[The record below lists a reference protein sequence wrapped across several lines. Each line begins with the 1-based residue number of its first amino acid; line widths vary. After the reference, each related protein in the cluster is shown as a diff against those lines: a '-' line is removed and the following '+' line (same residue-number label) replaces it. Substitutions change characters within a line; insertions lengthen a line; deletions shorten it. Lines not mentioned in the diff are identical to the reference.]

1 MASRKRKQK
10 RRRNLILTVGLPLTL
25 LVLGVMLVFGVFF
38 VAGAAQ
44 DLPSLTG
51 KHVFTRAETTKIYD
65 TNGDLIT
72 DLYVEQNRVV
82 VPLES
87 ISDYLQEAVIAIE
100 DQRFYDHEGVDW
112 KAIARALAADV
123 REGKVVQGGSTVTQ
137 QFIKNTL
144 ITSEQTF
151 ERKIREA
158 ILAYQIERQFSKKEI
173 LEGYLN
179 TIYFGQSA
187 YGAETASLTFFGK
200 PAAELNLPEA
210 ALLAGVIRSPN
221 NYSPYV
227 DEERARDRRNL
238 VIDTMKKQ
246 NLINEAEA
254 EAARHTP
261 IEIQPLEQ
269 ADYPYPYFVDYVK
282 QLIQEEPQLGSTV
295 SDRANA
301 LFKGGLRVYTTLDP
315 KLQQLADDSVWS
327 TLNRPEDP
335 VGSLVSIEPST
346 GYIRAMV
353 GGRDWQ
359 EQKLNLAVQAVRQPG
374 SAFKPFV
381 LASAIEQGISV
392 SQSYESGPVTIK
404 LPGNNWQ
411 VKNAGGGGGGPMT
424 LRNAMVHSVNA
435 VFARLIMEVGPG
447 KVVELV
453 KKMGIESPV
462 EALPAIALG
471 GLGHGVTPLE
481 MSSAYG
487 VFANGGLHAQP
498 IAITKITNASGEVL
512 LENQPKLEPALDSV
526 AAYLVTD
533 ILKDVIRYGTGRR
546 ASIGRPAAGKTGTTE
561 SYGDAWFVGYTPDL
575 STSVWVGYRE
585 SRQPMT
591 NVHGIA
597 VAGGTFPAQI
607 WQKFM
612 SRALAGQPPRDFERP
627 AEGIVWVK
635 MCTDMSGFVANE
647 FCEEVTWASF
657 AKGTGP
663 TAVCDVHQTAAQVA
677 VPNVVGMSS
686 GEARSVIEEAGL
698 VTKIT
703 EVDTALVPA
712 GQVVGQTPIE
722 GAEAPRDSEVVI
734 EVSTGRQAD
743 FAVVPALVGLGENR
757 AKNLVGQAGLRFQ
770 IIPVDVNKRNQ
781 VGKVIG
787 QSPPSGVVAEPDSVV
802 RLRIGR

>member
-10 RRRNLILTVGLPLTL
+10 RRRNLVLTVGLPLMLLILGATL
-25 LVLGVMLVFGVFF
+25 VVGVFF

-44 DLPSLTG
+44 DLPDLTG
-51 KHVFTRAETTKIYD
+51 EHVFTRAETSKIYD
-65 TNGDLIT
+65 THGELIA
-72 DLYVEQNRVV
+72 DLYVEQNRIV
-82 VPLES
+82 VPLEK
-87 ISDYLQEAVIAIE
+87 ISTNLQEAVIAIE

-144 ITSEQTF
+144 ITPEQTF
-151 ERKIREA
+151 DRKIREA
-158 ILAYQIERQFSKKEI
+158 ILAYQIERQFSKEQI

-187 YGAETASLTFFGK
+187 YGAETASQTFFGK
-200 PAAELNLPEA
+200 SAQDLTLPEA

-227 DEERARDRRNL
+227 DEGRAKARRDL
-238 VIDTMKKQ
+238 VISTMEKQ
-246 NLINEAEA
+246 KVISEAEA
-254 EAARHTP
+254 LEAINAP
-261 IEIQPLEQ
+261 IEIKPLEQ

-282 QLIQEEPQLGSTV
+282 QLVQEEPRLGSTV

-301 LFKGGLRVYTTLDP
+301 LFKGGLRIYTTLDP
-315 KLQQLADDSVWS
+315 KLQELADDSVWS
-327 TLNRPEDP
+327 VLNRPEDP

-381 LASAIEQGISV
+381 LAAAIEQGISV
-392 SQSYESGPVTIK
+392 SQSFESGPVTIK

-411 VKNAGGGGGGPMT
+411 VKNSSGAGGGQMT

-453 KKMGIESPV
+453 KKMGIDSPV

-481 MSSAYG
+481 MASAYG
-487 VFANGGLHAQP
+487 VFGNGGLHAKP
-498 IAITKITNASGEVL
+498 MAITKITDASGEVV
-512 LENQPKLEPALDSV
+512 LENQPAPEPALDPV

-546 ASIGRPAAGKTGTTE
+546 AGIGRPAAGKTGTTE
-561 SYGDAWFVGYTPDL
+561 FYGDAWFVGYTPDL
-575 STSVWVGYRE
+575 TTSVWVGYRE
-585 SRQPMT
+585 SRQSMT

-612 SRALAGQPPRDFERP
+612 SRALAGRPARDFDKP
-627 AEGIVWVK
+627 TEGIVWIKV
-635 MCTDMSGFVANE
+635 CTDMPGVVANE
-647 FCEEVTWASF
+647 FCEEVAWSSF

-663 TAVCDVHQTAAQVA
+663 RETCDVHQTASHVA
-677 VPNVVGMSS
+677 VPNVVGRAS
-686 GEARSVIEEAGL
+686 ADAQAVIEEAGL
-698 VTKIT
+698 AVKIK

-722 GAEAPRDSEVVI
+722 GAEAPRGSEVEI

-743 FAVVPALVGLGENR
+743 ATVVPSVVGMAEGR

-770 IIPVDVNKRNQ
+770 IIQVDVTNRKQ
-781 VGKVIG
+781 VGKVVG
-787 QSPPSGVVAEPDSVV
+787 QSPPAGVVAEPDSIV